1 MILQNGKTIHIQ
13 TKNTSYVIIR
23 NEEEDLLN
31 FHFGQKIA
39 DWDYSADPQLLLEP
53 MPVLGS
59 DANHPYLGYQPQEY
73 ACYGRTD
80 QRNPAFRL
88 TNVFGNCVTHP
99 KYKSCRILEGQ
110 AIQIPGTPSLRG
122 PADTLQITLADKA
135 IGLEVILQY
144 VVFAELDVIARN
156 AVIRNLAD
164 RSVNLHSVFSACMDL
179 PLGEYDLIHFPGD
192 WAEERNMVRTRLG
205 MGTATEVADNTG
217 RGSRWNNPFIMVA
230 TPDADETHGHVYG
243 FNLIYSG
250 AHRSVA
256 EKNAKGQL
264 RILQGI
270 SDQAFA
276 WELAPN
282 EEFHTPQS
290 VICFSNN
297 GFEGITHRYH
307 DLYRRHLIKQKWVD
321 KQRPVLLNSWEGCY
335 FDFDEDKLLAMAA
348 KAKQAGIELFVLDDG
363 WFGKR
368 DSTRSSLGDWV
379 VHKGKL
385 PNGIDGLVNKI
396 NALGMDFGLWFEPE
410 MVSPDSNLYRAH
422 PDWIVRV
429 PQLEPIQYRYQ
440 YVLDLSRNEVRDHV
454 VQAVSQ
460 VLRSANI
467 VYVKWD
473 MNRIVCDV
481 PGDGYHH
488 RYCLGYYDIMRRLTE
503 EFPNILFEGCCSG
516 GGRFDPG
523 VLAYMPQIWT
533 SDNTDAICRLKI
545 QYSTSMCYPLSTMG
559 AHVSAVPNHQTGR
572 ITSLKTRGD
581 VAYTGMFGF
590 ELDITNMSEEELAQV
605 SRQAEFAK
613 HIQPLMRNGRF
624 HRLRNPYETN
634 ECIWQVVSEEK
645 DHVFFM
651 ACRVLT
657 GIVRNRHYEP
667 KVQLRGLD
675 PEAIYEDV
683 ATGRR
688 YSGSLLM
695 HRGITVDY
703 AFEDFAT
710 VTMELKK
717 V

>member
-1 MILQNGKTIHIQ
+1 MILQNERTIHIQ
-13 TKNTSYVIIR
+13 TKNASYVIIR
-23 NEEEDLLN
+23 NAEDHLLN
-31 FHFGQKIA
+31 FHFGQKLA
-39 DWDYSADPQLLLEP
+39 DWDYAAEPQLLLEP
-53 MPVLGS
+53 HQVINS
-59 DANHPYLGYQPQEY
+59 DAMHPYMSFLPQEY
-73 ACYGRTD
+73 PGYGRTD

-88 TNVFGNCVTHP
+88 VNALGNSVVNL
-99 KYKSCRILEGQ
+99 KYQDCQLLEGQ
-110 AIQIPGTPSLRG
+110 TVTIPGMPSLFG
-122 PADTLQITLADKA
+122 PADTLLITLADEV

-144 VVFAELDVIARN
+144 TVFAEFDVIARN
-156 AVIRNLAD
+156 AVIHNKAD
-164 RSVNLHSVFSACMDL
+164 AAVTLRSAFSACVDL

-192 WAEERNMVRTRLG
+192 WGEERSMVRSRLVP
-205 MGTATEVADNTG
+205 GTATEVADNTG

-230 TPDADETHGHVYG
+230 KPDADETHGHVYG

-250 AHRSVA
+250 NHSSVA
-256 EKNAKGQL
+256 ELGVKGHL

-276 WELAPN
+276 WELAPG

-290 VICFSNN
+290 VICFSDS

-307 DLYRRHLIKQKWVD
+307 DLYRRHLIDQKWVD

-335 FDFDEDKLLAMAA
+335 FDFDEAKLFAMAV

-368 DSTRSSLGDWV
+368 DNSHSSLGDWV
-379 VHKGKL
+379 VHKSKL
-385 PNGIDGLVNKI
+385 PNGMDGLVRRI
-396 NALGMDFGLWFEPE
+396 NALGLDFGLWFEPE
-410 MVSPDSNLYRAH
+410 MISPDSDLYRAH
-422 PDWIVRV
+422 PDWVIRV
-429 PQLEPIQYRYQ
+429 PQYEPIQYRYQ
-440 YVLDLSRNEVRDHV
+440 YVLDLSRKEVRDYV
-454 VQAVSQ
+454 VQAVSD
-460 VLRSANI
+460 VLQSANI

-481 PGDGYHH
+481 PGDGYYH
-488 RYCLGYYDIMRRLTE
+488 RYCLGYYDIMSRLTSA
-503 EFPNILFEGCCSG
+503 FPHILFEGCCSG

-533 SDNTDAICRLKI
+533 SDNTDAVCRLKI
-545 QYSTSMCYPLSTMG
+545 QYSTSLCYPLSTMG

-572 ITSLKTRGD
+572 ITSLKARAD
-581 VAYTGMFGF
+581 VAYSGMFGF
-590 ELDITNMSEEELAQV
+590 ELDVTNMTDEELAQIAA
-605 SRQAEFAK
+605 QAAFAK
-613 HIQPLMRNGRF
+613 HIQQLIRTGRF
-624 HRLRNPYETN
+624 YRLRSPFETN

-645 DHVFFM
+645 DQVFFM

-657 GIVRNRHYEP
+657 GIMRNRHYDP

-675 PEAIYEDV
+675 PDAIYEDV
-683 ATGRR
+683 ATGKR

-703 AFEDFAT
+703 TFEDFAT

-717 V
+717 I